1 MFTLHHN
8 ESSNKNRQ
16 HFDLEKALVPTS
28 ENFLLLEILLLQ
40 E

>member
-8 ESSNKNRQ
+8 ETSHKNRQ

-28 ENFLLLEILLLQ
+28 ENFMLLQMLLLQ